1 MEVPELY
8 DISIE
13 QLEVWEEANVRKR
26 EVLLNIE
33 DLAGNIKKFGVQSP
47 LLVWEKKKNEKYMIF
62 SGQRRYEASKLAD
75 LDTIPCLVYK
85 TMTVTQAKVL
95 SFSENM
101 YREDMTMEDK
111 SNATRELFEKFKD
124 MDKVAKEGL
133 AVLLGYSSIAGM
145 GRIDMKK
152 LKEMKLLSSNKGKYK
167 ADLSLLGLSKN

>member
-8 DISIE
+8 DIPIE

-26 EVLLNIE
+26 DVLLNIE

-47 LLVWEKKKNEKYMIF
+47 LLVWEKKKNEKYIIF

-145 GRIDMKK
+145 GR
-152 LKEMKLLSSNKGKYK
+152 LT
-167 ADLSLLGLSKN
+167 